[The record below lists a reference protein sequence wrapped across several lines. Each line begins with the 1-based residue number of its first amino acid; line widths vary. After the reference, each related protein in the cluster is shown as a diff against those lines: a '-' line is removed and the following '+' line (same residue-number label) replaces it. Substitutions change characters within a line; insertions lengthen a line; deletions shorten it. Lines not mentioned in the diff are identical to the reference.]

1 MKARTRFLSLA
12 LVGVMAIGLVCN
24 NIKTHPQ
31 GVNANIPTFSDV
43 PSTFWAHKYV
53 ETAADHGWVAG
64 VGGGK
69 YEPNTKVTSA
79 QYITML
85 MSMFYSEDVAS
96 AKVKCIEETAQS
108 GWWYPYCMVAV
119 EHDLLGVTEAGISV
133 KYHAALDSYTLN
145 SPIMRYDMAELMS
158 NVLADKGHK
167 ASDSE
172 KQSVTGKIS
181 DLNQI
186 SDTYRDCVTTAYALG
201 VISGMDDGTFSGK
214 SSMTRAQAAVT
225 LYRMY
230 EVVSGERLDNGDYP
244 EQPNQPETKP
254 EQPTTPGNPST
265 SAGSN
270 YDPADVNK
278 DGVLTED
285 EVYNA
290 LMEFK
295 KEVPEDTPWGDEK
308 VYWCLGAKC
317 TGCAAFAYEASD
329 KAFNGPE
336 RIVTNV
342 DDIRVGDIFHM
353 STKYVEHWGIVTKIA
368 DGNFYSAQ
376 GNVNGKVTWQGITSF
391 ESRKKAM
398 ENGYVTVY
406 TRYPD

>member
-1 MKARTRFLSLA
+1 MKRMFKSVLSLA
-12 LVGVMAIGLVCN
+12 LCTAMTLPALAS
-24 NIKTHPQ
+24 Q
-31 GVNANIPTFSDV
+31 SQTFSDV

-96 AKVKCIEETAQS
+96 AKVKYIEDTAQS

-119 EHDLLGVTEAGISV
+119 EHDLLGITEAGIGV

-167 ASDSE
+167 ASDSD
-172 KQSVTGKIS
+172 KKAVKAKIGDWT
-181 DLNQI
+181 DLG
-186 SDTYRDCVTTAYALG
+186 DTYQDCVSNAYALG

-230 EVVSGERLDNGDYP
+230 EVVSGEKLDNGDYP
-244 EQPNQPETKP
+244 EQPSQPETKP
-254 EQPTTPGNPST
+254 EQPTTPEKPST
-265 SAGSN
+265 PVSSN
-270 YDPADVNK
+270 YDPADANK

-285 EVYNA
+285 EVYSA
-290 LMEFK
+290 LMKFK
-295 KEVPEDTPWGDEK
+295 EEVPENTPWGDDK
-308 VYWCLGAKC
+308 YYYCLGKRC
-317 TGCAAFAYEASD
+317 YGCAAFAYQASD
-329 KAFNGPE
+329 RAFNGPE
-336 RIVTNV
+336 RVVTNV
-342 DDIRVGDIFHM
+342 NDIRVGDVFHS
-353 STKYVEHWGIVTKIA
+353 STAYDEHWGIILKMEN
-368 DGNFYSAQ
+368 GNEYSAQ
-376 GNVNGKVTWQGITSF
+376 GNVNGIVTWLGFDTI
-391 ESRKKAM
+391 ENLEKAM
-398 ENGYVTVY
+398 NRGAVTVY
-406 TRYPD
+406 TRYPN

>member
-1 MKARTRFLSLA
+1 MKQMFKSVLSLA
-12 LVGVMAIGLVCN
+12 LCTAMILPTLAVQ
-24 NIKTHPQ
+24 TS
-31 GVNANIPTFSDV
+31 PTFSDV

-85 MSMFYSEDVAS
+85 MSMFYAEDVES
-96 AKVKCIEETAQS
+96 AKLKYIEETAQS

-119 EHDLLGVTEAGISV
+119 EHDLLGITEAGISV

-167 ASDSE
+167 ASDSD
-172 KQSVTGKIS
+172 KKAVKAKIGDWT
-181 DLNQI
+181 DLG
-186 SDTYRDCVTTAYALG
+186 DTYQDCVSNAYALG

-230 EVVSGERLDNGDYP
+230 EVVSGEKLDNGNYP
-244 EQPNQPETKP
+244 EQPSQPDTKP
-254 EQPTTPGNPST
+254 EQPST
-265 SAGSN
+265 SVGSN

-285 EVYNA
+285 EVYAA
-290 LMEFK
+290 LMKFK
-295 KEVPEDTPWGDEK
+295 EEVPQGTSWGDDK
-308 VYWCLGAKC
+308 YYFCLGKQC
-317 TGCAAFAYEASD
+317 YGCAAFAYQASD
-329 KAFNGPE
+329 QVFNGPE
-336 RIVTNV
+336 RAVASVTDV
-342 DDIRVGDIFHM
+342 RAGDIFHE
-353 STKYVEHWGIVTKIA
+353 SSQYVEHWGIVTKVEDGNIYYA
-368 DGNFYSAQ
+368 DGNNAGMVSWMGCGTIEQWEKPF
-376 GNVNGKVTWQGITSF
+376 
-391 ESRKKAM
+391 KK
-398 ENGYVTVY
+398 GLTTFY
-406 TRYPD
+406 TRYPN